1 MVIRPFA
8 LIAWHALG
16 AGALGPYLHTFMVRM
31 NMKTTIGTMLVTG
44 LLSVVMASPAQ
55 ARDTELHLPFADVL
69 NMPEAQEKLDGSVK
83 FYLAGQKTPK
93 IAQRLGTNFS
103 NRKTNGV
110 GKSDEVGCRW
120 AALSALIAL
129 QDEAKSKGADA
140 VIDIVSYYKK
150 DEFKS
155 ETEYECHAGAVIIG
169 VTLKGTYAKTAR

>member
-1 MVIRPFA
+1 MKMSFA
-8 LIAWHALG
+8 TMWV
-16 AGALGPYLHTFMVRM
+16 AGLMSAV
-31 NMKTTIGTMLVTG
+31 ML
-44 LLSVVMASPAQ
+44 APAQ
-55 ARDTELHLPFADVL
+55 ARDTELHLPFAEVL
-69 NMPEAQEKLDGSVK
+69 EMPQAKEKLDGSVK

-93 IAQRLGTNFS
+93 ITERLGSNFS

-110 GKSDEVGCRW
+110 GKSDEEGCRW

-140 VIDIVSYYKK
+140 VVDIVSYYKK

-155 ETEYECHAGAVIIG
+155 DTQYECHAGAVIIG